1 MIPLGEWLPDQPII
15 TGPNLRSAKNVIP
28 KLQSYGPFKGLSAV
42 SVALS
47 TRPRGA
53 GTFRDVA
60 TTVHV
65 YSGDETTLNELQTDG
80 TWTDRSRLSGGAYA
94 TAETNTWNF
103 AQFGDKVLGTNFNDA
118 VQIATMSTG
127 SQFADASGTPPNA
140 KHIATFG
147 DFVVLGYTDNSP
159 FEIYWSGIDDAESWT
174 AGTNQSDFQRFPDG
188 GLVQGMA
195 GTDILYIF
203 QQTKI
208 RRMQYVGPPVI
219 MQIDELSTARGCL
232 EAGSIAE
239 QGRMVFFLSDDGF
252 YMLRGGEPEPIST
265 NKVTNWFFDDVKRD
279 SLYRMTSAVEPQE
292 TLVYWSYTST
302 ASANDT
308 PDTIII
314 YNWTSQ
320 RWSYARITLDLLFP
334 SLGLGYTLEDL
345 DTLTTNIDTF
355 SIPLDDPLL
364 TGGTPR
370 FGAFATDF
378 TYNIFAGSTLASEIE
393 TADFEFSP
401 KRRAYVHGVEPMV
414 DSESATVATSGRERL
429 GATVSYATAQA
440 LETTGHASAD
450 SSGRYHRFK
459 LATPAADSWNDYTG
473 IEVLAEDDGEA

>member
-1 MIPLGEWLPDQPII
+1 LIPLGEWLPDQPII
-15 TGPNLRSAKNVIP
+15 TGPDLRSAKNVIP
-28 KLQSYGPFKGLSAV
+28 KLRSYGPLRGLSPI
-42 SVALS
+42 SVALTS
-47 TRPRGA
+47 RPRGA
-53 GTFRDVA
+53 GTFRDSGA
-60 TTVHV
+60 NVHV
-65 YSGDETTLNELQTDG
+65 FSGDETSLNELQTDG
-80 TWTDRSRLSGGAYA
+80 TWTARTRTVGGAYA
-94 TAETNTWNF
+94 TSETATWKF
-103 AQFGDKVLGTNFNDA
+103 AQFGDKVLATNFDDEL
-118 VQIATMSTG
+118 QIATMSSG
-127 SQFADASGTPPNA
+127 SQFEDAGGTPPNA
-140 KHIATFG
+140 KHITTFG

-159 FEIYWSGIDDAESWT
+159 FEIYWSAIDDPESWT

-188 GLVQGMA
+188 GFVQGFA
-195 GTDILYIF
+195 STDVLYIF
-203 QQTKI
+203 QQSKVS
-208 RRMQYVGPPVI
+208 RMQYVGPPVI
-219 MQIDELSTARGCL
+219 MQIDVVSESHGCL
-232 EAGSIAE
+232 TPGSIA
-239 QGRMVFFLSDDGF
+239 QHGRVVFFLTDDGF
-252 YMLRGGEPEPIST
+252 YSLSGDQVAPISSEKT
-265 NKVTNWFFDDVKRD
+265 SLWFLSDMKLD
-279 SLYRMTSAVEPQE
+279 SLFRMTSAVDPAN
-292 TLVYWSYTST
+292 TIVFWSYAST
-302 ASANDT
+302 ASADNT
-308 PDTIII
+308 PDTLII
-314 YNWTSQ
+314 YNWVAK
-320 RWSYARITLDLLFP
+320 RWSYARITMDLLLL

-355 SIPLDDPLL
+355 DIPLDDPLL